1 MHAFRDTSDR
11 AFPRMHCLP
20 RVVLAMADQ
29 HDPDTVG
36 PSSPLFGFCSSD
48 VVSAIPHGSKG
59 VPPRAST
66 TQHSTAQHGSSS
78 DHVTDQQT
86 VFGTNGEEQGA
97 STRPPTA
104 NAPPGWF
111 QPAVSPAYTAY
122 VQPQRPDALHRFSAH
137 HYVEQPRAKTQR
149 SPFAAEGPGETFRPP
164 LSDCS
169 PLGAAR

>member
-1 MHAFRDTSDR
+1 MHAFRDTSHR

-86 VFGTNGEEQGA
+86 VFGTFWGGSGGRSPPA
-97 STRPPTA
+97 SLLPQWLVTLDTPRGYCRDFNTA
-104 NAPPGWF
+104 VESGL
-111 QPAVSPAYTAY
+111 VDG
-122 VQPQRPDALHRFSAH
+122 PQRCLDYFLSCALLFSFIA
-137 HYVEQPRAKTQR
+137 
-149 SPFAAEGPGETFRPP
+149 FTFG
-164 LSDCS
+164 LLCS
-169 PLGAAR
+169 F